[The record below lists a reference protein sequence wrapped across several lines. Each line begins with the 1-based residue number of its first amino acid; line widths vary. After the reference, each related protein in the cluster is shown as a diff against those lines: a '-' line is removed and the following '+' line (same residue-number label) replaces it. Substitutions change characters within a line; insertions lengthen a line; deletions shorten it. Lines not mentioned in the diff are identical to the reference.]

1 MCSSQNLSS
10 LLRLR
15 VIADANPGTIA
26 RVLDLFQNL
35 NVTPRRVAA
44 EFGIDEIMHIEVD
57 VFGLPATQMDL
68 VAAKIRQAVSV
79 TDAYWHP
86 L

>member
-1 MCSSQNLSS
+1 M
-10 LLRLR
+10 
-15 VIADANPGTIA
+15 
-26 RVLDLFQNL
+26 
-35 NVTPRRVAA
+35 NVTPHRVAA
-44 EFGIDEIMHIEVD
+44 AFGIDEIRRIEVD

-68 VAAKIRQAVSV
+68 VAAKIRQVVSV